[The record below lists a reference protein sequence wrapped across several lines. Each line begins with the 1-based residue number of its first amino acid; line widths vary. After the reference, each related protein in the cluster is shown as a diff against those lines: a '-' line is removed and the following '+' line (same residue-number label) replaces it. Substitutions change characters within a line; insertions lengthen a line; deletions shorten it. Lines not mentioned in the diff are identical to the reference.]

1 MANHGRLCIQA
12 RRLQLGVNRLTSIAL
27 AMNSKLAVFLMLKSS
42 SFMLVRSALWTTEEL
57 CVKDTAMLDLL
68 SDILTRLSLR
78 GSLYFRTSFTEPWG
92 VRVPAFRDV
101 ARFHFA
107 HRGEAL
113 VRIAGEANPVHLAQG
128 DLIVIP
134 HGAAHVLSC
143 RHTGSDEALPLDD
156 VLSRSG
162 FSGYGTLVWGGDES
176 PRDTQLICGHF
187 ALAAGSRHLLFDR
200 LPPFIHLRG
209 YGEEAGPWLEATL
222 RVIGGEAGGG
232 RLGGDLI
239 ALKMSEAIFVQ
250 AIRAHIESEQ
260 NTSVGVAG
268 FADPHLARAL
278 TAFHRRPGAEWTVA
292 SLAREAG
299 LSRTGFAGRFAD
311 RLGVTPMAYVTSWRM
326 QIAREA
332 LAARGL
338 SVTEAAEIS
347 GYASESAFSRVFK
360 KEIGISPAA
369 FRESGLYRVS
379 AE

>member
-1 MANHGRLCIQA
+1 
-12 RRLQLGVNRLTSIAL
+12 
-27 AMNSKLAVFLMLKSS
+27 
-42 SFMLVRSALWTTEEL
+42 
-57 CVKDTAMLDLL
+57 MLDLL

-113 VRIAGEANPVHLAQG
+113 VRLAGQPVPVHLAQG
-128 DLIVIP
+128 DLIIIP

-143 RHTGSDEALPLDD
+143 RHTGPEEALPLDD
-156 VLSRSG
+156 ILSRSG
-162 FSGYGTLVWGGDES
+162 FPGHGTLVWGGDQG

-187 ALAAGSRHLLFDR
+187 ALAEGSRHLLFER

-209 YGEEAGPWLEATL
+209 YGEDAGPWLEATL
-222 RVIGGEAGGG
+222 KVIGAEAGGA

-239 ALKMSEAIFVQ
+239 ALKMSEAIFAQ
-250 AIRAHIESEQ
+250 AIRAHIEQAGAGEG
-260 NTSVGVAG
+260 GVSG
-268 FADPHLARAL
+268 FADLHIGRAL
-278 TAFHRRPGAEWTVA
+278 SALHRAPAADWTVA

-299 LSRTGFAGRFAD
+299 LSRTGFAERFTA

-332 LAARGL
+332 LVARGL
-338 SVTEAAEIS
+338 SVVEAAELA

-360 KEIGISPAA
+360 KEIGVSPAA
-369 FRESGLYRVS
+369 FRQSGS
-379 AE
+379 AQIGAN